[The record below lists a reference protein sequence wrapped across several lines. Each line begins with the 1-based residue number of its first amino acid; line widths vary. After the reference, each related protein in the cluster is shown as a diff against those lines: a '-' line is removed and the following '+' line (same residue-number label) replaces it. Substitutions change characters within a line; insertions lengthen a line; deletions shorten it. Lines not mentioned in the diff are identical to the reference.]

1 MTNNLERWG
10 AELAMLLR
18 REVEQRA
25 VLADTL
31 DKIEE
36 VCKRITT
43 EPTGTLY
50 GAGTGEHPELTV
62 ERNAVGWAVT
72 SPAEWAHGTSPVQ
85 KPRNQAPVPMARP
98 MRDDH
103 QDGGSTFRLT
113 PIADS
118 TSYAITETLPAVVS
132 CPGVGLELGT
142 QERHDLCPE
151 VSVHVHTA
159 DGDVK
164 RVAEL

>member
-18 REVEQRA
+18 RETEQRA

-72 SPAEWAHGTSPVQ
+72 SPAEHIDPVEWAHGTSSAQ

-98 MRDDH
+98 VRDDR

-113 PIADS
+113 PIAD
-118 TSYAITETLPAVVS
+118 TVTLPAIVP
-132 CPGVGLELGT
+132 CPGVGLEPGT
-142 QERHDLCPE
+142 RERHDLCPE
-151 VSVHVHTA
+151 VSPHLHTA